1 MLNGPRCGI
10 PLPRSGVEGGR
21 KKQRRE
27 EVEEWQ
33 SNVLTVK
40 GKTSE

>member
-1 MLNGPRCGI
+1 MDHDAGS
-10 PLPRSGVEGGR
+10 RSPEAGSKEAER
-21 KKQRRE
+21 SRE
-27 EVEEWQ
+27 EVEQWQ